1 MEGEKNSVIHEPKKE
16 NEVNDVKIACHSD
29 RMPKMHTQRVRK
41 HTIIIGHTSY
51 GDTDELNGA
60 IGALSLI
67 GMHIARCTL
76 SRSNWPNNEKKAP
89 LQSHIR
95 INNPLLQAQ
104 SPHRISILLSH
115 SLSFSATFTHFCVI
129 FSGLLYAECI
139 LFVWPIEVINFC
151 LCHHFFL
158 YISPNHLHVTQWI
171 NTVYCVYKTHTYTYG
186 AHAMAFPKPPQSTT
200 RWWRIFVRCTEMK
213 IRLNAF
219 WKCTQRYM

>member
-1 MEGEKNSVIHEPKKE
+1 
-16 NEVNDVKIACHSD
+16 
-29 RMPKMHTQRVRK
+29 MPKMHTQRVRK

-139 LFVWPIEVINFC
+139 LFVWPIEVINFR
-151 LCHHFFL
+151 LCHHFFSI
-158 YISPNHLHVTQWI
+158 YIAQSSPCHSVNKHSLL
-171 NTVYCVYKTHTYTYG
+171 CVQNSHIY
-186 AHAMAFPKPPQSTT
+186 
-200 RWWRIFVRCTEMK
+200 IRCTRHGISKATPINHALMTH
-213 IRLNAF
+213 IRA
-219 WKCTQRYM
+219 MH